1 MKAAQDARANSSRPA
16 DHFVKG
22 DRVKV
27 SMEHLKLPIHSL
39 DGAKKLRSTGSIILS
54 ILDLLTSKGEKS
66 VYTFLKHKQPLGFLC
81 GLLGVLI
88 ALPACGVLHR
98 QRPITRPAWSA

>member
-1 MKAAQDARANSSRPA
+1 MRLHDLVPSAQVKAAQDARANSHRPT

-39 DGAKKLRSTGSIILS
+39 DGAKKLRG
-54 ILDLLTSKGEKS
+54 KFVEKWNNLR
-66 VYTFLKHKQPLGFLC
+66 VLKAKR
-81 GLLGVLI
+81 I
-88 ALPACGVLHR
+88 PATQG
-98 QRPITRPAWSA
+98 T

>member
-27 SMEHLKLPIHSL
+27 SMEHLKLPTHSL
-39 DGAKKLRSTGSIILS
+39 DGAKKLRGKFVGHWKVLQVQASPGDVSGAHNS
-54 ILDLLTSKGEKS
+54 DLLN
-66 VYTFLKHKQPLGFLC
+66 L
-81 GLLGVLI
+81 
-88 ALPACGVLHR
+88 
-98 QRPITRPAWSA
+98 